1 MRRMPVVRGTAA
13 VMAFF
18 TLTTV
23 SASTLMF
30 TYSGAINKAL
40 NINTSKIVETDDA
53 SAVNTAYY
61 DNEFGTD
68 YTNKQAALKVEM
80 EVAAENV
87 AQAEEGTVLLRNE
100 NAALPLADTSRVTI
114 FGNGAAHST
123 MGKSTTSSV
132 ASIPTMTFGAAM
144 QKVFGADNVNTTL
157 LDNAYASLG
166 ATTATEVVEAPISD
180 VEKYASSWSG
190 DYNDA
195 AIAVFTRLG
204 GESNDTAMFG
214 KDGSHFL
221 GLQANEKDL
230 MSYLKAQKAAG
241 VFKKIVVIINADQ
254 MMELDWL
261 DDYDVDACVLAGVP
275 GVIGYEALPMCWPVR
290 FPPAVIW

>member
-13 VMAFF
+13 VMAFL

-61 DNEFGTD
+61 DSEFGTD

-87 AQAEEGTVLLRNE
+87 TQAEEGTVLLRNE
-100 NAALPLADTSRVTI
+100 NAALPLDSASRVTI
-114 FGNGAAHST
+114 FGNGAAHSA
-123 MGKSTTSSV
+123 MGGSTTSSV

-144 QKVFGADNVNTTL
+144 QKVFGADNINTTL

-166 ATTATEVVEAPISD
+166 TTSAAEVVEAPIAD
-180 VEKYASSWSG
+180 VQKYASSWAS

-204 GESNDTAMFG
+204 GESNDTAMYG
-214 KDGSHFL
+214 EDGSHFL

-230 MSYLKAQKAAG
+230 MKYLQEQKAAG
-241 VFKKIVVIINADQ
+241 TFKKIPHNS
-254 MMELDWL
+254 ELRSAPCFDGCGPRNC
-261 DDYDVDACVLAGVP
+261 AVLCFV
-275 GVIGYEALPMCWPVR
+275 
-290 FPPAVIW
+290 

>member
-1 MRRMPVVRGTAA
+1 
-13 VMAFF
+13 
-18 TLTTV
+18 
-23 SASTLMF
+23 MF

-241 VFKKIVVIINADQ
+241 VFKKIVVIINADR
-254 MMELDWL
+254 L
-261 DDYDVDACVLAGVP
+261 
-275 GVIGYEALPMCWPVR
+275 
-290 FPPAVIW
+290 

>member
-1 MRRMPVVRGTAA
+1 
-13 VMAFF
+13 MAFL

-61 DNEFGTD
+61 DSEFGTD

-87 AQAEEGTVLLRNE
+87 TQAEEGTVLLRNE
-100 NAALPLADTSRVTI
+100 NAALPLDSASRVTI
-114 FGNGAAHST
+114 FGNGAAHSA
-123 MGKSTTSSV
+123 MGGSTTSSV

-144 QKVFGADNVNTTL
+144 QKVFGADNINTTL

-166 ATTATEVVEAPISD
+166 TTSAAEVVEAPIAD
-180 VEKYASSWSG
+180 VQKYASSWAS

-204 GESNDTAMFG
+204 GESNDTAMYG
-214 KDGSHFL
+214 EDGSHFL

-230 MSYLKAQKAAG
+230 MKYLQEQKAAG
-241 VFKKIVVIINADQ
+241 TFKRSSSSS
-254 MMELDWL
+254 M
-261 DDYDVDACVLAGVP
+261 P
-275 GVIGYEALPMCWPVR
+275 TR
-290 FPPAVIW
+290 

>member
-1 MRRMPVVRGTAA
+1 MAEPVRNGYARQDLMNKSYPTRFEGENDYLGGTYEKNACGTGNCSSNG
-13 VMAFF
+13 VF

-241 VFKKIVVIINADQ
+241 VFKRSLSSS
-254 MMELDWL
+254 MLT
-261 DDYDVDACVLAGVP
+261 
-275 GVIGYEALPMCWPVR
+275 R
-290 FPPAVIW
+290 

>member
-1 MRRMPVVRGTAA
+1 
-13 VMAFF
+13 
-18 TLTTV
+18 
-23 SASTLMF
+23 MF

-157 LDNAYASLG
+157 LDNA
-166 ATTATEVVEAPISD
+166 
-180 VEKYASSWSG
+180 
-190 DYNDA
+190 
-195 AIAVFTRLG
+195 
-204 GESNDTAMFG
+204 
-214 KDGSHFL
+214 
-221 GLQANEKDL
+221 
-230 MSYLKAQKAAG
+230 
-241 VFKKIVVIINADQ
+241 
-254 MMELDWL
+254 
-261 DDYDVDACVLAGVP
+261 
-275 GVIGYEALPMCWPVR
+275 
-290 FPPAVIW
+290 